1 MQKIFVGTLPADTT
15 EKDLTTLFE
24 THGKVHSI
32 KLITDMFTRKCKGFG
47 FIEME
52 GHEAR
57 AAIQKLN
64 NSNFNENVIKVSFE
78 SQKPKTQKRY

>member
-1 MQKIFVGTLPADTT
+1 MKKIFIGNLPADTIDH
-15 EKDLTTLFE
+15 DLVALFE
-24 THGKVHSI
+24 TYGKVRSI
-32 KLITDMFTRKCKGFG
+32 KLITDMFTKKCKGFG

-64 NSNFNENVIKVSFE
+64 NSNFNGNVIRVSFE